1 MFACSLV
8 YSPVVFFTSNK
19 SKRDKKA
26 LEACIFYLCIPSW
39 LLCAVIIYSLHLS
52 WLDVSGSSFWNCLPL
67 ETLPSMLTTSVT
79 HFFSLSLPIKTVCA
93 HTELGSC
100 TDVGRIPNFILILSA
115 CQFWKGEA
123 GQKIIGRTSHKCEC
137 GEQQMWVVEV
147 EGWGLPLGLPKARLT
162 IVQRRS
168 HFCGCYNNHNTLS
181 MSLRSR

>member
-1 MFACSLV
+1 MH
-8 YSPVVFFTSNK
+8 
-19 SKRDKKA
+19 
-26 LEACIFYLCIPSW
+26 I
-39 LLCAVIIYSLHLS
+39 
-52 WLDVSGSSFWNCLPL
+52 LPL
-67 ETLPSMLTTSVT
+67 HTFLVAMRCYYLQPASILAGCFWLFLLELFAIRNPAQHVNNFCHTLFL
-79 HFFSLSLPIKTVCA
+79 SLSLPIKTVCA
-93 HTELGSC
+93 HRGLHC

>member
-1 MFACSLV
+1 MH
-8 YSPVVFFTSNK
+8 
-19 SKRDKKA
+19 
-26 LEACIFYLCIPSW
+26 I
-39 LLCAVIIYSLHLS
+39 
-52 WLDVSGSSFWNCLPL
+52 LPL
-67 ETLPSMLTTSVT
+67 HTFLVAMRCYYLQPASILAGCFWLFLLGLFAIRNPAQHVNNFCHTLFSETHQSWITQNTSPP
-79 HFFSLSLPIKTVCA
+79 SLSLPIKTVCA

-147 EGWGLPLGLPKARLT
+147 EGWGLPLGLPKARPT